1 MKYMLAEDAKPQVM
15 LLVAATVISIALF
28 VISWYI
34 PLLSYV
40 VYPLQLFA
48 TFIHESSHAL
58 VAFVTGNK
66 VMSLTVS
73 PDGSGVVW
81 SQASGVSQL
90 LISSAGY
97 LGATAFGVILLAWM
111 RYGYSSRLALYIAAG
126 FVGIMTVVFGF
137 LAPFWN
143 LLEKVTFG
151 SVAFTMFSGVVL
163 TAGLAAIA
171 KFAPIKWTNF
181 ALAFLAVQCLLNAF
195 FSLKDLFVISATST
209 QGTDAANMAAA
220 TGIPAL
226 LWVVIW
232 IVISVAMITVGL
244 RLYAVSRGAAAHTD
258 TVFQD

>member
-48 TFIHESSHAL
+48 TFIHEGSHAL
-58 VAFVTGNK
+58 VAFITGNK

-126 FVGIMTVVFGF
+126 FVGVMTLVFGL

-151 SVAFTMFSGVVL
+151 SVAFTVLSGTVL
-163 TAGLAAIA
+163 TAGLLGLA
-171 KFAPIKWTNF
+171 KFGSAKWVNF
-181 ALAFLAVQCLLNAF
+181 AVAFLAVQCLLNAF
-195 FSLKDLFVISATST
+195 FSLKDLFVISASSN
-209 QGTDAANMAAA
+209 QATDAANMAAA
-220 TGIPAL
+220 TEIPAL
-226 LWVVIW
+226 LWVVVW
-232 IVISVAMITVGL
+232 IAISLVMITVGV
-244 RLYAVSRGAAAHTD
+244 RLYAVGKGPVVRES
-258 TVFQD
+258 VFED